1 MEHSNPILMGN
12 NSPQKFI
19 TIGEVMLRLTPP
31 NYEKIRMASAFEASY
46 GGSEANIA
54 LALAN
59 LGVDSTFFSV
69 VPNNSLGKSAVR
81 WLRCNDVHCTPMI
94 LSTKEET
101 PSHRLGT
108 YYLETGY
115 GIRPSK
121 VIYDR
126 MHSAL
131 TEYDL
136 TKVDLDELFDGF
148 DWLHLSGI
156 TPALNKNC
164 ADFILRCLRAAKEK
178 GLTVSFDGNFRS
190 TLWSWEEARDYCTQ
204 CLPYVDVLFGIEPYH
219 LWKDDED
226 HSKGDWKD
234 GVPLQP
240 SYEQQDEIFQHF
252 IDRYPNL
259 KCIARHVRYVH
270 SGSEN
275 SLKAFMWY
283 EGHTFESKL
292 YTFNILDRV
301 GAAIVNS
308 HAARL
313 GVVELSAG
321 EADVRNIAREFVLL
335 LRGDKVGTAAI
346 DGLPRLVKVEQRGA
360 KAVHVAI
367 ARVEYA
373 MVEEQPA
380 LTGLDGDGAST
391 NLHALPGAHLES
403 SRSHN
408 MAMLAPEAHV
418 GRLAV
423 EDVAKGSM
431 ASVRGTREH
440 GVVAINLLGE
450 EYAVAV
456 VRQES
461 VLELMEG
468 HEVGSPGHA
477 DGRAVVAVAPGNVVL
492 VLYLAHAGVVAVH
505 PVAYLLVVAL
515 EA

>member
-1 MEHSNPILMGN
+1 MNVLT
-12 NSPQKFI
+12 F
-19 TIGEVMLRLTPP
+19 GEIMLRLRAPGQERLFQS
-31 NYEKIRMASAFEASY
+31 NLMEATF
-46 GGSEANIA
+46 GGGEANVA
-54 LALAN
+54 VSLAN
-59 LGVDSTFFSV
+59 YGMDASFFTVLPSNRLGDACIQELRKFGVDTRKIQRGSGRMGIYF
-69 VPNNSLGKSAVR
+69 
-81 WLRCNDVHCTPMI
+81 
-94 LSTKEET
+94 
-101 PSHRLGT
+101 
-108 YYLETGY
+108 LESGANQL
-115 GIRPSK
+115 PSK

-164 ADFILRCLRAAKEK
+164 ADFILRCLRTAKEK

-240 SYEQQDEIFQHF
+240 SYEQEDEIFQHF

-301 GAAIVNS
+301 G
-308 HAARL
+308 
-313 GVVELSAG
+313 G
-321 EADVRNIAREFVLL
+321 
-335 LRGDKVGTAAI
+335 GDAFAS
-346 DGLPRLVKVEQRGA
+346 GL
-360 KAVHVAI
+360 I
-367 ARVEYA
+367 YA
-373 MVEEQPA
+373 MMHDYKPMDMV
-380 LTGLDGDGAST
+380 
-391 NLHALPGAHLES
+391 NF
-403 SRSHN
+403 
-408 MAMLAPEAHV
+408 
-418 GRLAV
+418 
-423 EDVAKGSM
+423 
-431 ASVRGTREH
+431 
-440 GVVAINLLGE
+440 
-450 EYAVAV
+450 AVASSAIKHTIHGDANITDDV
-456 VRQES
+456 ES
-461 VLELMEG
+461 IRNLMNMNY
-468 HEVGSPGHA
+468 
-477 DGRAVVAVAPGNVVL
+477 DIKR
-492 VLYLAHAGVVAVH
+492 
-505 PVAYLLVVAL
+505 
-515 EA
+515 